1 MTSTETSTLDSS
13 TIEGWRAR
21 LGRIG
26 VWCATDG
33 MPVDKAAAFA
43 QEVEGHGY
51 GALWLPETLGRDP
64 FAHAAHLAEG
74 TDRLLLATGI
84 ANIHHRHPG
93 AMLQAA
99 NTVGEQSGGRFL
111 LGIGV
116 SHQPVVEGLRG
127 LDYGK
132 PVATMRTY
140 LDGMDAS
147 PYMSVPP
154 SEPVPRLLAALGPKM
169 LELAAT
175 RADGAHP
182 YFATP
187 EHTARARAILGPDKL
202 LCVEQKVV
210 LTEDATEG
218 RETANAALS
227 MYADLPNYRNN
238 WLRLGYTEDEIES
251 RDPRFVDAVVAW
263 GAPDALLARVQEHLD
278 AGADHVCIQAL
289 SIGSPFK
296 ADRDALATLAP
307 GT

>member
-1 MTSTETSTLDSS
+1 MSSSPDTSPTGTD
-13 TIEGWRAR
+13 IDDWRAR

-33 MPVDKAAAFA
+33 MDVEKAAAFA
-43 QEVEGHGY
+43 EEVEGHGY

-64 FAHAAHLAEG
+64 FAHAAHLADR
-74 TDRLLLATGI
+74 TSRLLLATGI

-111 LGIGV
+111 LGVGV

-140 LDGMDAS
+140 LDGMDGS
-147 PYMSVPP
+147 PYMAVAPQQ
-154 SEPVPRLLAALGPKM
+154 PVPRLLAALGPKM
-169 LELAAT
+169 LELAAA

-182 YFATP
+182 YFTTP
-187 EHTARARAILGPDKL
+187 EHTATARSILGPDKL

-227 MYADLPNYRNN
+227 LYADLPNYRNN
-238 WLRLGYTEDEIES
+238 WLRLGYTEEEIES

-263 GAPDALLARVQEHLD
+263 GPADALQARVQAHLD

-296 ADRDALATLAP
+296 VDRATLATLAP
-307 GT
+307 GS

>member
-1 MTSTETSTLDSS
+1 MTSSDTSTLPSAA
-13 TIEGWRAR
+13 IEGWRAR

-33 MPVDKAAAFA
+33 MGVEKAAAFA

-99 NTVGEQSGGRFL
+99 NTVGEQSGNRFL

-169 LELAAT
+169 LELAASRT
-175 RADGAHP
+175 DGAHP

-187 EHTARARAILGPDKL
+187 EHTATARSILGPDKL

-227 MYADLPNYRNN
+227 MYAELPNYRNN

-263 GAPDALLARVQEHLD
+263 GAPDALRARVKEHLD

-296 ADRDALATLAP
+296 VDRDALATLAP